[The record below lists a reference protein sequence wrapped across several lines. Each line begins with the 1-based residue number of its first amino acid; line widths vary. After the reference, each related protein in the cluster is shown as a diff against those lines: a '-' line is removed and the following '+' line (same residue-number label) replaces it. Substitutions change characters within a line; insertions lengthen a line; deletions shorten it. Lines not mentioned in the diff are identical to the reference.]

1 MIGIARQVNMNVKEI
16 TLNIVENLSRTTD
29 NDLSMTLS
37 NATFIKNKSETI
49 TFKSIQALN
58 EVIFHFSSMKL
69 AHFIFSR
76 KIKRKLML

>member
-1 MIGIARQVNMNVKEI
+1 MNVKEI

-29 NDLSMTLS
+29 NDLSITLS

-58 EVIFHFSSMKL
+58 EVIFL
-69 AHFIFSR
+69 Q
-76 KIKRKLML
+76 LN

>member
-29 NDLSMTLS
+29 NDLSITLS

-58 EVIFHFSSMKL
+58 EVIFL
-69 AHFIFSR
+69 Q
-76 KIKRKLML
+76 LN

>member
-1 MIGIARQVNMNVKEI
+1 LIGIARQVNMNVKEI

-29 NDLSMTLS
+29 NDLSITLS

-58 EVIFHFSSMKL
+58 EVIFL
-69 AHFIFSR
+69 Q
-76 KIKRKLML
+76 LN